1 MSENVNLVHFS
12 PYRSRDEYILY
23 LLTEISNLKEELSRT
38 VCERDLAIHEL
49 ELLKQKKSR
58 RTKKIDK

>member
-23 LLTEISNLKEELSRT
+23 LLTTLNNMKEELSRT

-58 RTKKIDK
+58 RKKIEK